1 MSGRMPLHAKLMYAS
16 SSFGGEALTQS
27 RGIFLLYFYTE
38 ASSLLSIAT
47 VGLILGFAR
56 LLETVDDGLIGFWS
70 DRTNSRFG
78 RRVPFIVL
86 ATPFWALFS
95 FLLYTPPESSAAA
108 AGAYLFIVIELYF
121 LSSTLSGGPYEA
133 LLPEIAPD
141 NDERVSIV
149 GMRVYFGLAGAALG
163 LVGAFLLV
171 DFVGYIA
178 MAAILAIVA
187 MTFRYIG
194 TAGAWPYASKT
205 QEPVEL
211 GLREALSITF
221 RNRYFL
227 YFLPTFALFQLGFQ
241 VLLGSLPFLIK
252 ATFDIEEIGRWGAA
266 LSAIALGTM
275 LFMIPVMSRLS
286 HRTSK
291 RAAYRV
297 SLLGAVALFPLLA
310 FAGFLPGIPV
320 EAQLVARNGGGR
332 TADRGE
338 LPLPLTADGGHHRL
352 RRSADRAAPRGD
364 VLRGSELRGEDDLR
378 ARAGDPRRA
387 PRARPDLRRSTRAA
401 SRRPGRR
408 EPRAHRLARVQAV
421 RPPGRRP
428 RGRGVASAGLG
439 SGSFV
444 VPLQGLEGV
453 AESLRHVGLVVLGQ
467 SRVERKRERP
477 GARLL
482 GDRAQPLAVAV
493 ALAHVRL

>member
-1 MSGRMPLHAKLMYAS
+1 MPLRAKLMYAS

-38 ASSLLSIAT
+38 ASSLLSVAA

-70 DRTNSRFG
+70 DRTRSRFG
-78 RRVPFIVL
+78 RRIPFIVL

-121 LSSTLSGGPYEA
+121 LSSTLSGGPYES
-133 LLPEIAPD
+133 LLPEIAPE

-171 DFVGYIA
+171 DLVGYIA
-178 MAAILAIVA
+178 MAAILAVVA
-187 MTFRYIG
+187 MSFRYLG

-205 QEPVEL
+205 QEPAEL
-211 GLREALSITF
+211 GLREALAITF

-252 ATFDIEEIGRWGAA
+252 ATFEIDEIGRWGAA
-266 LSAIALGTM
+266 LSAIALSTM

-286 HRTSK
+286 RRTSK

-297 SLLGAVALFPLLA
+297 SLMGAVLLFPLLA
-310 FAGFLPGIPV
+310 FAGFLPGVPV
-320 EAQLVARNGGGR
+320 EAQLVVAMIVVG
-332 TADRGE
+332 
-338 LPLPLTADGGHHRL
+338 LPIAGNYLFPAPLTADIIDYDDLKTGL
-352 RRSADRAAPRGD
+352 RREATYYGAQNFVEKTTSALAPAILGVLLALGRTTDDPLGLRLVGPVAAGLVLLGWLAFRRYDLPDDVPGD
-364 VLRGSELRGEDDLR
+364 EQLR
-378 ARAGDPRRA
+378 ARVSAEAAG
-387 PRARPDLRRSTRAA
+387 
-401 SRRPGRR
+401 
-408 EPRAHRLARVQAV
+408 
-421 RPPGRRP
+421 
-428 RGRGVASAGLG
+428 
-439 SGSFV
+439 
-444 VPLQGLEGV
+444 
-453 AESLRHVGLVVLGQ
+453 
-467 SRVERKRERP
+467 
-477 GARLL
+477 
-482 GDRAQPLAVAV
+482 
-493 ALAHVRL
+493 

>member
-1 MSGRMPLHAKLMYAS
+1 MTLRAKLMYAS

-38 ASSLLSIAT
+38 ASDLLSVAA

-70 DRTNSRFG
+70 DRTQSRFG
-78 RRVPFIVL
+78 RRIPFIVL

-95 FLLYTPPESSAAA
+95 FLLYTPPQSSAAA

-121 LSSTLSGGPYEA
+121 LSSTLSGGPYES
-133 LLPEIAPD
+133 LLPEIAPE

-149 GMRVYFGLAGAALG
+149 GIRVYFGLAGAALG

-171 DFVGYIA
+171 DLVGYMA
-178 MAAILAIVA
+178 MAAILAVVA
-187 MTFRYIG
+187 MSFRYLG
-194 TAGAWPYASKT
+194 TAGAWPYVSKT
-205 QEPVEL
+205 QEPAEL

-252 ATFDIEEIGRWGAA
+252 ATFEIDDIGRWGAA
-266 LSAIALGTM
+266 LSAIALSTM

-286 HRTSK
+286 RRTSK

-297 SLLGAVALFPLLA
+297 SMLGAVLLFPLVA

-320 EAQLVARNGGGR
+320 EAQLVVAMILVGLPIAGNYLFPAPLTADIIDYDDLNTGLRREATYYGAQNFVEKTTSALAPAILGVLLALGR
-332 TADRGE
+332 TADDPLGLRLVGPVAAGLVLVGWLAFRRYD
-338 LPLPLTADGGHHRL
+338 LPD
-352 RRSADRAAPRGD
+352 D
-364 VLRGSELRGEDDLR
+364 VLRDEGLR
-378 ARAGDPRRA
+378 ARVAAG
-387 PRARPDLRRSTRAA
+387 AA
-401 SRRPGRR
+401 S
-408 EPRAHRLARVQAV
+408 
-421 RPPGRRP
+421 
-428 RGRGVASAGLG
+428 
-439 SGSFV
+439 
-444 VPLQGLEGV
+444 
-453 AESLRHVGLVVLGQ
+453 
-467 SRVERKRERP
+467 
-477 GARLL
+477 
-482 GDRAQPLAVAV
+482 
-493 ALAHVRL
+493 